1 MPTNAELAKEIDAL
15 RSEVA
20 AMRDSLQTFNA
31 LYESVKTRNE
41 ALAKENKALRDEN
54 KSVKDDCR
62 LFSRRLADVE
72 QYSRA
77 NNVEIKGIPKTEG
90 ESCLAVVQAI
100 GEKVGCAIAPSDI
113 DIAHRVPGKQ
123 GTHII
128 ARFCSRSKKTDFA
141 VKARKARLNTRAI
154 GLSGNSVAPI
164 YVNDHL
170 TPENK
175 RLFAQALE
183 LKKAKGW
190 KFLWTDNCIIKARK
204 SEDSRVHRISGVGDL
219 AVFK

>member
-20 AMRDSLQTFNA
+20 AMRDSLQAFNA

-77 NNVEIKGIPKTEG
+77 NNVEIKGIPKR
-90 ESCLAVVQAI
+90 
-100 GEKVGCAIAPSDI
+100 EKVRAASR
-113 DIAHRVPGKQ
+113 A
-123 GTHII
+123 
-128 ARFCSRSKKTDFA
+128 CSSL
-141 VKARKARLNTRAI
+141 ARKLA
-154 GLSGNSVAPI
+154 
-164 YVNDHL
+164 
-170 TPENK
+170 
-175 RLFAQALE
+175 AQL
-183 LKKAKGW
+183 LPV
-190 KFLWTDNCIIKARK
+190 I
-204 SEDSRVHRISGVGDL
+204 
-219 AVFK
+219 